1 MITVDALS
9 MIGAKGALWG
19 TETEDLNATLV
30 RWAEGSGVGTH
41 QNDEV
46 DVIMVVINGNGEIIV
61 DGDSSILNAGS
72 IVVLPKGCKRS
83 IQSVQGDLT
92 YVNIHK
98 RRKGLMPNMVRPP
111 NGETSA

>member
-9 MIGAKGALWG
+9 MIGGKGALWG

-30 RWAEGSGVGTH
+30 RWPEGSGVGTH

-46 DVIMVVINGNGEIIV
+46 DVIMVVLTGKGEIIV
-61 DGDSSILNAGS
+61 DGESSSLNTGS
-72 IVVLPKGCKRS
+72 IVVLQKGCKRS
-83 IQSVQGDLT
+83 INAGQGELT

-111 NGETSA
+111 PGETNA